1 MRKYARPPLT
11 ILRGA
16 GAGQRSLLKRVTF
29 LQEINAAVAAVLPES
44 AAEHVGVA
52 DYRDG
57 ELVIIVDSGTWATR
71 LRYQQSQLRRE
82 LAQRLRLDLDRLE
95 IRVRPSATRNT
106 AAPVYSREISAGARR
121 QISESA
127 RYIENPDLAAALTR
141 LSRSGL
147 P

>member
-29 LQEINAAVAAVLPES
+29 LQEINAAIAAALPES
-44 AAEHVGVA
+44 AAGHFGIA

-71 LRYQQSQLRRE
+71 LRYQQSQLRRQ

-95 IRVRPSATRNT
+95 IRVRPPAIPN
-106 AAPVYSREISAGARR
+106 AAVPHYFREISTGARR

-127 RYIENPDLAAALTR
+127 RYIENPELAAALTR

-147 P
+147 S